1 MREINRDVKITDSN
15 ISENT
20 KIYSQVIIKNSKID
34 KGVPLGDDTV
44 IVNSRVA
51 EYCEIDRRNYIHNS
65 IIGRFTYSGWNT
77 YIGFTDIGK
86 FCSLSRNVDIGGCE
100 HNYKA
105 VTTMPVKK
113 IMQMKTGVHPEWKE
127 CKKVHIGNDVW
138 IGQGAA
144 ILNKGGITIADGA
157 VVAAGAVVC
166 NDIGPYEIWGG
177 VPAKFIKYRFR
188 KEWIMKL
195 LEIEWWNFPLSM
207 IENNIKLFQGN
218 LSEDIIVQLQNLKSR
233 IGEEDLCGW

>member
-1 MREINRDVKITDSN
+1 MREIGGDIKITDSN
-15 ISENT
+15 LAKNI
-20 KIYSQVIIKNSKID
+20 KIYSRAIIKNSNIE
-34 KGVPLGDDTV
+34 KGASLGDDTV
-44 IVNSRVA
+44 IVNSRIG

-77 YIGFTDIGK
+77 YIGFTEIGK
-86 FCSLSRNVDIGGCE
+86 FCSISRNVDIGGCE

-105 VTTMPVKK
+105 VTTMPAKK
-113 IMQMKTGVHPEWKE
+113 IMQMKTGSRPDWKE
-127 CKKVHIGNDVW
+127 CEKVHIGNDVW

-166 NDIGPYEIWGG
+166 KDIGPYEIWGG
-177 VPAKFIKYRFR
+177 VPAKFIKYRFC

-195 LEIEWWNFPLSM
+195 LEIEWWNFSLSM
-207 IENNIKLFQGN
+207 IENNIALFQGN
-218 LSEDIIVQLQNLKSR
+218 ISDDIIIQLQDLKSR
-233 IGEEDLCGW
+233 INEEDM